1 MKPDWRQHVLAALR
15 GTRAARDPVTDAM
28 LGIHRDIAPEEAGIR
43 RDAIRQAAVLLPV
56 VLRNDEASLLFTRR
70 TDHLPEHPGQVSF
83 PGGQMEPGDADSV
96 ACALR
101 ETEEETGIA
110 PAQVSVAGFLD
121 PYLTITGYAVT
132 PVVGF
137 VQNNF
142 TLRPDP
148 HEVDSIFE
156 VPLPVILARGS
167 LRTESRALHGR
178 DVQYYVL
185 NYNGYRIWGAT
196 AAMLADFR
204 TRLLQS
210 KALAS

>member
-1 MKPDWRQHVLAALR
+1 MNAHWRQRVLAALR
-15 GTRAARDPVTDAM
+15 GTQAASDPVADAM
-28 LGIHRDIAPEEAGIR
+28 LGIHRDISPEEAGIR
-43 RDAIRQAAVLLPV
+43 RDAIRQAAVLLPIV
-56 VLRNDEASLLFTRR
+56 VRGDEASLLFTQR

-83 PGGQMEPGDADSV
+83 PGGSLEPGDADSV

-101 ETEEETGIA
+101 ETQEETGIA
-110 PAQVSVAGFLD
+110 PTQVAVAGFLD
-121 PYLTITGYAVT
+121 TYLTITGYAVT

-137 VQNNF
+137 VKNDF
-142 TLRPDP
+142 ILRPDP
-148 HEVDSIFE
+148 FEVEAVFE

-185 NYNGYRIWGAT
+185 DYNGYRIWGAT

-204 TRLLQS
+204 NRMLQHE
-210 KALAS
+210 ALAS